1 METENFIMTLNRH
14 YIYVYVV
21 HSLHCLT
28 QEILV
33 LDYTSR

>member
-14 YIYVYVV
+14 YVYVV